1 MSESLGGGY
10 PLGWWKCTKSSFKG
24 FKEGSFYECKLD
36 VAGKPRIFTSDP
48 DCGWAPYWQDKGDK
62 FCYPRSDLNF
72 EWVSRDRPLVGTKQ
86 ISITLGDYDLSD
98 VYEVCLNGKLFI
110 RGVENGEE

>member
-10 PLGWWKCTKSSFKG
+10 PLGWWKCTKSVFKG
-24 FKEGSFYECKLD
+24 FKEGGFYECKLD
-36 VAGKPRIFTSDP
+36 VTGQPRIFTHEP
-48 DCGWAPYWQDKGDK
+48 DCGWAPYWQDKEDK

-72 EWVSRDRPLVGTKQ
+72 KWVSRDRPLVGTKQ
-86 ISITLGDYDLSD
+86 ITINLGDYDLSD

-110 RGVENGEE
+110 RGVENEEG